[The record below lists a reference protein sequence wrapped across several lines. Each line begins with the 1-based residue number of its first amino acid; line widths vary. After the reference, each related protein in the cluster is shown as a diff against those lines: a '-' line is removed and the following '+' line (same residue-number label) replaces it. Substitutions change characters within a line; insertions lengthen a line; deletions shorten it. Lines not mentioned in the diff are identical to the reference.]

1 MSLSRGCWWMA
12 LAAATATKSQ
22 AVMASPGPD
31 GTLPRRP
38 CQHLLPRHFVRAS
51 PAGTETGT
59 SPHPIAMAANES
71 RARLIKETSLM
82 QERGEAW
89 GGVT

>member
-1 MSLSRGCWWMA
+1 MA

-59 SPHPIAMAANES
+59 SRHPIAMAANES